1 MGGTKGAMNSPKNYL
16 LNLFKKNKGLIAVL
30 AAMLVVRSTFAN
42 QYVVPTGSMIPAI
55 AIGDR
60 IFTNRVAYDL
70 KLPFTNVILART
82 GEPER
87 GDVVVFES
95 PKEAGLVLV
104 KRLIGLPGDQIKI
117 DNGFVEVNGQ
127 RLDDF
132 DGEKPEYQE
141 KNGAHT
147 YRIQR
152 HPEVMRGERMSFTVQ
167 PGHYFFM
174 GDNRDHSADGR
185 VFGLVKRELLIGRAT
200 RVLFSMDFP
209 VFRFERIG
217 KALD

>member
-1 MGGTKGAMNSPKNYL
+1 MNYL
-16 LNLFKKNKGLIAVL
+16 KGVIKKNKGLIAVL
-30 AAMLVVRSTFAN
+30 AAMLMVRSTFAN

-60 IFTNRVAYDL
+60 IYTNRIAYDL
-70 KLPFTNVILART
+70 KLPFTNVILKRM

-95 PKEAGLVLV
+95 PREPGLVLV
-104 KRLIGLPGDQIKI
+104 KRLIAVPGDQVKI
-117 DNGFVEVNGQ
+117 ENGFVELNGK
-127 RLDDF
+127 RLDNF
-132 DGEKPEYQE
+132 DGETPEYQE
-141 KNGAHT
+141 QLGSHS
-147 YRIQR
+147 YRVQR
-152 HPEVMRGERMSFTVQ
+152 HPEVMRGERLEFTVPEDQ
-167 PGHYFFM
+167 YFFM

-185 VFGLVKRELLIGRAT
+185 VFGLARRELLIGRAS

>member
-1 MGGTKGAMNSPKNYL
+1 MPPVIKEKLRNFWIKNRS
-16 LNLFKKNKGLIAVL
+16 LIGVLAVL
-30 AAMLVVRSTFAN
+30 LVVRSTFIN
-42 QYVVPTGSMIPAI
+42 QYVVPTGSMIPTI
-55 AIGDR
+55 SIGDR
-60 IFTNRVAYDL
+60 IFTNRVAFDL
-70 KLPFTNVILART
+70 KLPFTNIVLMKL

-117 DNGFVEVNGQ
+117 DNGFVEVNGTK
-127 RLDDF
+127 LDDYN
-132 DGEKPEYQE
+132 GQNPEHPEYHE
-141 KNGAHT
+141 RNGTHT
-147 YRIQR
+147 YLIRR
-152 HPEVMRGERMSFTVQ
+152 YPEVMRGERMAFTVQ
-167 PGHYFFM
+167 PDTYFFM

-185 VFGLVKRELLIGRAT
+185 VFGLVRRELLIGRAS

-209 VFRFERIG
+209 TFRFERIG

>member
-1 MGGTKGAMNSPKNYL
+1 MTYLKGFLA
-16 LNLFKKNKGLIAVL
+16 KNKGLIAVL
-30 AAMLVVRSTFAN
+30 AAMLLVRSTFAN

-70 KLPFTNVILART
+70 KIPFTHLVLMHL
-82 GEPER
+82 GDPER

-104 KRLIGLPGDQIKI
+104 KRLIALPGDRVRIE
-117 DNGFVEVNGQ
+117 NGFVELNGK
-127 RLDDF
+127 RLDNF
-132 DGEKPEYQE
+132 DGENPDYQE
-141 KNGAHT
+141 ELGSHS
-147 YRIQR
+147 YRVQR
-152 HPEVMRGERMSFTVQ
+152 HPEVMRGERMAFTVPEGQ
-167 PGHYFFM
+167 YFFM

-185 VFGLVKRELLIGRAT
+185 VFGLVNRDLLIGRAS